1 MYNLPFYFIINVDDD
16 DDDDDEIKGLYIRNK
31 SIIFT
36 NKRNINKKYNILIY
50 IIG

>member
-1 MYNLPFYFIINVDDD
+1 MYNLPFYFIINVDD

-36 NKRNINKKYNILIY
+36 NKKNINKKCNILIY